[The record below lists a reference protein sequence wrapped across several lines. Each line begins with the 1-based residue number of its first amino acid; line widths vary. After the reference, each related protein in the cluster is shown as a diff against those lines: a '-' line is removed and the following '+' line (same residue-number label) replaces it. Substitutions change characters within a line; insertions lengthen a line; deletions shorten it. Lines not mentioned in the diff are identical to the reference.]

1 MTRRWYARGR
11 MRLHAAAIAAV
22 LAAVVPPARAETRF
36 ELDSPVNLFNERS
49 FLVWTP
55 NRITIR
61 GDPQSPVH
69 LLFEARIAPNLFAPQ
84 LHVGDVRD
92 RSGAWIIS
100 AILTPMIQLRALDEK
115 SSPVAPPS
123 FLPQLTLQLLHLRA
137 LARRGDALRTVLG
150 LGLNLIVGHYS
161 NGQSGCFYEG
171 QSGSDPDCTPQPGT
185 LPVNERSGSFSTNF
199 VRAELHGLLGLDLD
213 AKAASAW
220 VLLGGVGVEVN
231 SSVGPG
237 GITADQRP
245 VYGDGHVLVRGGAE
259 RDWAGHRLRLSAAAS
274 RPFGESPRQGATSTV
289 ELSMV
294 PRWAGGFG
302 ALVRWVH
309 GQDDYNILFLEHA
322 NLWQFGILFEL
333 GPGLRPPPSSQ
344 PPGFT
349 D

>member
-1 MTRRWYARGR
+1 

-22 LAAVVPPARAETRF
+22 LTALAPPSRADSRF

-49 FLVWTP
+49 FLVMTP

-69 LLFEARIAPNLFAPQ
+69 LLFEARIAPNLFLPQ
-84 LHVGDVRD
+84 LQVGDIRD
-92 RSGAWIIS
+92 RPGAWMIS
-100 AILTPMIQLRALDEK
+100 AILTPMIELRALDEK
-115 SSPVAPPS
+115 SSPIAPPS
-123 FLPQLTLQLLHLRA
+123 FIPKLTLQLLHLRA
-137 LARRGDALRTVLG
+137 LARQGAAVASALA
-150 LGLNLIVGHYS
+150 LGLNLVVGHYS
-161 NGQSGCFYEG
+161 NGQTGCFYEG

-199 VRAELHGLLGLDLD
+199 LRAELHGLVGLDID
-213 AKAASAW
+213 ARARSAW
-220 VLLGGVGVEVN
+220 VLEGGFGVEAN
-231 SSVGPG
+231 SSLGPG
-237 GITADQRP
+237 GITGDQRP
-245 VYGDGHVLVRGGAE
+245 VYGDGHVLVHGGAE
-259 RDWAGHRLRLSAAAS
+259 RDWAGHRLRLSATAS

-302 ALVRWVH
+302 ALVRWLH

-322 NLWQFGILFEL
+322 DLWQFGIVFEL
-333 GPGLRPPPSSQ
+333 GPGFRPPQPSG

-349 D
+349 N